1 MNCRA
6 EGHAPPSPLPIN
18 LRRWT
23 ETCGNEDCRSGWLQ
37 LWRSRA
43 HTRFEGGWTC
53 SSACMEQMIARSVCT
68 EVESWES
75 TRTERA
81 LRMPLG
87 LILLSRGWISHT
99 ELQNALAAQRRAQQ
113 GRIGEWLRDLFGISE
128 ETIAKALAIQW
139 SCAVLPEGCAGLELA
154 PELMPDFLER
164 RYELLPLRQG
174 SDGAVFLAG
183 HCRAERA
190 AARALERML
199 SRPVNVAFLEDRTWQ
214 HRPSAPV
221 DDSDL
226 LPLDADGAVATIA
239 RCIDRARPR
248 DARLVRMHDHLW
260 LRMWVPHRNQPEQV
274 RDIVL
279 PLRSS
284 SEGAIYLESA
294 KKPAL
299 LAASNWPVPCS
310 VME

>member
-1 MNCRA
+1 MNRTA
-6 EGHAPPSPLPIN
+6 QEPASPMLLPAS

-23 ETCGNEDCRSGWLQ
+23 ETCGNEDCRTGWLQ

-43 HTRFEGGWTC
+43 HPRFEGGWAC
-53 SSACMEQMIARSVCT
+53 SSACLEQIIARSVCA

-75 TRTERA
+75 IRTERA

-87 LILLSRGWISHT
+87 LILLSRGWISHA
-99 ELQNALAAQRRAQQ
+99 ELQNALAAQRRAQH
-113 GRIGEWLRDLFGISE
+113 GRIGEWLRDLCGISE

-154 PELMPDFLER
+154 RNLMPDFLQR
-164 RYELLPLRQG
+164 RYELLPVRQG

-183 HCRAERA
+183 RCRAERA

-199 SRPVNVAFLEDRTWQ
+199 ACPVSVAFLEDRTWE
-214 HRPSAPV
+214 RSPSGQANE
-221 DDSDL
+221 SDL
-226 LPLDADGAVATIA
+226 LPLETDGAVATIA
-239 RCIDRARPR
+239 RCMERAQSR

-260 LRMWVPHRNQPEQV
+260 LRMWVQQRNTTEQV

-284 SEGAIYLESA
+284 SETAD
-294 KKPAL
+294 L
-299 LAASNWPVPCS
+299 LRAG
-310 VME
+310 

>member
-1 MNCRA
+1 MNRTA
-6 EGHAPPSPLPIN
+6 EGHASPSLLPS

-23 ETCGNEDCRSGWLQ
+23 ETCGNEDCRTGWLQ

-43 HTRFEGGWTC
+43 HTRFEGRWAC
-53 SSACMEQMIARSVCT
+53 SSACMEQMIARSVCA

-75 TRTERA
+75 VRAERA

-87 LILLSRGWISHT
+87 LILLSRGWISHA

-113 GRIGEWLRDLFGISE
+113 GRIGEWLQDLSGISE

-154 PELMPDFLER
+154 PELMPDFLEC
-164 RYELLPLRQG
+164 RYELLPVRQG
-174 SDGAVFLAG
+174 SEGAIFLAG
-183 HCRAERA
+183 RCRAERA

-199 SRPVNVAFLEDRTWQ
+199 GCAVSVAFVEDRTWK
-214 HRPSAPV
+214 RSPPV
-221 DDSDL
+221 PAKDGDL

-239 RCIDRARPR
+239 RCIESARPR

-260 LRMWVPHRNQPEQV
+260 LRLWVRHRNASEQL

-284 SEGAIYLESA
+284 GDR
-294 KKPAL
+294 PHL
-299 LAASNWPVPCS
+299 LRTS
-310 VME
+310 